1 MSQRRLTVLQVLPA
15 LEAGGTERSVLDIAE
30 GLVSAGH
37 RSLVVS
43 AGGQLVKTLTDAGS
57 EHIQRGLGV
66 KSPLT
71 LRHVA
76 WLRRFL
82 LDQKVDVIDIQS
94 RMPGW
99 IAWLAWKSLPVTQ
112 RPALISTLNGLHSTG
127 LYSSIMCR
135 GQHVIAVSSAVRDY
149 VRRHY
154 PFVAED
160 RLHVIYRGIDSSQ
173 FPRGLQPDSK
183 WATDFYSRF
192 PAMAG
197 KPILTL
203 AGRITR
209 LKGHADFLKLLL
221 KLRERGVSAHGLIVG
236 GADPGKASY
245 AAEIKAQAEEL
256 QLTGNVSLAGHC
268 SDMKQIYSMSSIVLS
283 LSSKPESFGLTVAEA
298 LSIGTPVVGY
308 SHGGVAEILAAQFP
322 MGAVEPGDIDE
333 LADRVV
339 AILTQEPRPVPAP
352 CAFEKRLMQ
361 KRTLEIYQAAVRGD

>member
-1 MSQRRLTVLQVLPA
+1 MSQRRLTVLQILPA
-15 LEAGGTERSVLDIAE
+15 LESGGTERSVLDIAE
-30 GLVSAGH
+30 SLVSAGH
-37 RSLVVS
+37 RSLVIS
-43 AGGQLVKTLTDAGS
+43 AGGQLVKPLTEAGS

-71 LRHVA
+71 SRHVV

-99 IAWLAWKSLPVTQ
+99 IAWLAWKSLPVAQ
-112 RPALISTLNGLHSTG
+112 RPAFISTLNGLHSTG

-135 GQHVIAVSSAVRDY
+135 GQHVIVVSNAVHDY

-154 PFVAED
+154 PFVKED
-160 RLHVIYRGIDSSQ
+160 RLHVIHRGIDPSQ

-183 WATDFYSRF
+183 WANDFCCRF

-197 KPILTL
+197 KHILTL
-203 AGRITR
+203 AGRMTR
-209 LKGHADFLKLLL
+209 LKGHVDFLKLLL
-221 KLRERGVSAHGLIVG
+221 KLRERGVSVHGLIVG

-256 QLTGNVSLAGHC
+256 QLTGHVSLAGHC
-268 SDMKQIYSMSSIVLS
+268 SDMKQVYSISSIVLS

-322 MGAVEPGDIDE
+322 MGAVEPGDVEE

-339 AILTQEPRPVPAP
+339 AILTQEPRPIPAP
-352 CAFEKRLMQ
+352 CAFPKSLMQ
-361 KRTLEIYQAAVRGD
+361 KRTLEIYQAAVRSD